1 MNSHIA
7 QINLIFAWLWI
18 AVGFVLGFI
27 FGLNFHRE
35 EWLGGY
41 TTLKRRLYRLAHISI
56 LALAIIN
63 LLFYFT
69 AQSLPYPS
77 WSLSIASW
85 GFIIGAI
92 SMPICCFVMAHKPK
106 LSTLFAVPV
115 ISLIIASVLTVWEVL
130 RL

>member
-1 MNSHIA
+1 MNSHMA

-18 AVGFVLGFI
+18 AIGFVLGSI

-41 TTLKRRLYRLAHISI
+41 TTLKRRLYRLAHIST

-77 WSLSIASW
+77 LSVDIASW

-92 SMPICCFVMAHKPK
+92 SMPVCCFVMAHNPK
-106 LSTLFAVPV
+106 LRALFAVPV